1 MNVADPALLM
11 WIVKAS
17 RAASRLIVTNGVFA
31 LMAVLLA
38 LGSFTLKLQGE
49 KLGGADSAA
58 RSGATAEAD

>member
-1 MNVADPALLM
+1 MNVGDPALLM

-31 LMAVLLA
+31 LVTVLLT

-49 KLGGADSAA
+49 KLASTDSAA
-58 RSGATAEAD
+58 RSGATTRAD